1 MSHPAQKISIFGLG
15 YVGSVTAACLA
26 SRGHEVTGIDVQS
39 EKVDSICS
47 GKAPISEPD
56 LDALIHEQV
65 EAGRLKATSDPT
77 AAVSSDISLICVGT
91 PSTASGELDLSFVES
106 VCGQIVDMLKWSDK
120 NHSLVF
126 RSTMLPGSTRQL
138 AETYFKPYIENKT
151 LSVYFLPEFLRQGTA
166 IADFRDPGLSSV
178 GVFDLENEGKI
189 SGPVASILDK
199 NTEVV
204 DLETAELLKYSCN
217 AFHAAKVNF
226 ANEIGRIA
234 KGFNADGSRVMELLC
249 SDHRL
254 NISSYYMRPG
264 NPFGG
269 SCLPKDVSALTHFAR
284 SLNVTVPTLDSI
296 LRSNR
301 GHLQHLIKLVEQ
313 TGQKS
318 VALVGLAF
326 KNNTDDLRGSPLV
339 DLANALILKDYK
351 ITIYDPLV
359 SPESLVGMNKRMAS
373 AKLPSLDLL
382 LKSDLADAIPK
393 KGTLVVSKPCAKLDE
408 LRPLLSDKHH
418 IVDVNGWRDLEDLPG
433 HYHGLCW

>member
-1 MSHPAQKISIFGLG
+1 MSQTPTKISIFGLG

-39 EKVDSICS
+39 GKVDRICS
-47 GKAPISEPD
+47 GKAPISEPG
-56 LDALIHEQV
+56 LDTLIHEQV
-65 EAGRLKATSDPT
+65 AAGRLKATSDPT

-91 PSTASGELDLSFVES
+91 PSTASGELDLGFVES
-106 VCGQIVDMLKWSDK
+106 VCRQIVDMLKWSDK
-120 NHSLVF
+120 NHCLVF

-138 AETYFKPYIENKT
+138 AETHFKPFIENKT
-151 LSVYFLPEFLRQGTA
+151 LSIYFLPEFLRQGTA
-166 IADFRDPGLSSV
+166 IADFRDPGLSCI
-178 GVFDLENEGKI
+178 GVVDLENEGEI
-189 SGPVASILDK
+189 NTPVASILDE

-204 DLETAELLKYSCN
+204 ELETAELLKYSCN
-217 AFHAAKVNF
+217 AFHATKVNF

-234 KGFNADGSRVMELLC
+234 KAFSADGSRVMELLC

-284 SLNVTVPTLDSI
+284 SLNVNVPTLDSI

-318 VALVGLAF
+318 VVLVGLAF
-326 KNNTDDLRGSPLV
+326 KNNTDDLRGSSLV
-339 DLANALILKDYK
+339 DLAKILILKDYQL
-351 ITIYDPLV
+351 TIYDPLV

-373 AKLPSLDLL
+373 ANLPSLASV
-382 LKSDLADAIPK
+382 LKPDLAAAIPK

-408 LRPLLSDKHH
+408 LRPLLSDEHH
-418 IVDVNGWRDLEDLPG
+418 IIDVNGWRELEDLPG
-433 HYHGLCW
+433 RYHGICW

>member
-1 MSHPAQKISIFGLG
+1 MGQTTTKISIFGLG

-26 SRGHEVTGIDVQS
+26 SRGHDITGIDVQS
-39 EKVDSICS
+39 EKVAQINS

-65 EAGRLKATSDPT
+65 EAGRLRATDDPE
-77 AAVSSDISLICVGT
+77 AAASTDVSLVCVGT
-91 PSTASGELDLSFVES
+91 PSTASGELDLTFVDS
-106 VCGQIVDMLKWSDK
+106 VCQQIVDMLESSGKT
-120 NHSLVF
+120 HCLVF

-138 AETYFKPYIENKT
+138 AGKHFQPYIDSKK
-151 LSVYFLPEFLRQGTA
+151 LSIYFLPEFLRQGTA
-166 IADFRDPGLSSV
+166 IADFRDPSLSAV
-178 GVFDLENEGKI
+178 GVLDLPNEGEV
-189 SGPVASILDK
+189 GEPVASILDDD
-199 NTEVV
+199 TEVV
-204 DLETAELLKYSCN
+204 ELETAELLKYSCN

-234 KGFNADGSRVMELLC
+234 KSFNADGSRVMELLC

-284 SLNVTVPTLDSI
+284 SLSVDVPTLDSI

-301 GHLQHLIKLVEQ
+301 SHLEHLIKLVEQ
-313 TGQKS
+313 TKQRS
-318 VALVGLAF
+318 VVLIGIAF
-326 KNNTDDLRGSPLV
+326 KSNTDDLRGSSLV
-339 DLANALILKDYK
+339 DLANALILKNYK
-351 ITIYDPLV
+351 VTIYDPLV
-359 SPESLVGMNKRMAS
+359 SPDSLIGMNKLVAS
-373 AKLPSLDLL
+373 TKLPSLDTL
-382 LKSDLADAIPK
+382 LKSDLTDAVPEE
-393 KGTLVVSKPCAKLDE
+393 GTLVVSKPCAKLED

-418 IVDVNGWRDLEDLPG
+418 IVDVNGWRGLEDLPG